1 MRILWVSHIIPYPP
15 KSGVH
20 LRSYNLLRAVA
31 MQNEVDLVAF
41 VQEPWLEIFYK
52 SREEAIEDCG
62 RHLRQFCRSVRFVS
76 IEKLARPLG
85 KVRTALEGLFFP
97 ECYTIRWLQG
107 NAAWKLFADLSQSE
121 TYDLVHFD
129 TLSLA
134 PFRPLFSKIPATLGH
149 HNVESQIL
157 HRRAQN
163 EASWLKRLYFN
174 QESRRVRSYEARV
187 AYSFGKHIACSEL
200 DCERLRAIAPRISAV
215 TIPNGVDVE
224 YFCPSGI
231 APTNKSLIFVG
242 SLNWYPNVDAVL
254 FLLGEVWPLL
264 QARVPDARLDIV
276 GSAPPA
282 SVLRLAASLTNVRVH
297 GFVNDVRPLIEGAAV
312 YVCPIRDGGGTKLK
326 LLDAFAMEKC
336 VVAHPIS
343 CEGIKVISQ
352 RHVLLAETASAFA
365 DSIQTVLENR
375 TLRESLGKAARELV
389 VNSYSFAQIGR
400 QLCVEF
406 DTAARSGAESL
417 LRADGRKE
425 NDDVGATQRR

>member
-41 VQEPWLEIFYK
+41 VQEPWLEIFYA
-52 SREEAIEDCG
+52 SREEALEDCE
-62 RHLRQFCRSVRFVS
+62 RQLRQFCKSVRFLP

-97 ECYTIRWLQG
+97 QCYTIRWLQG
-107 NAAWKLFADLSQSE
+107 VAAWKFFANLSRNA

-134 PFRPLFSKIPATLGH
+134 PFRPLFSKVPATLGH

-163 EASWLKRLYFN
+163 EGSWLKRLYFN
-174 QESRRVRSYEARV
+174 QESRRVRRHEARV
-187 AYSFGKHIACSEL
+187 AYSFARHIACSEL
-200 DCERLRAIAPRISAV
+200 DCERLRAIAPQISAV
-215 TIPNGVDVE
+215 AIPNGVDVE
-224 YFCPSGI
+224 YFRPS
-231 APTNKSLIFVG
+231 AVATTNKSLIFVG

-254 FLLGEVWPLL
+254 FLLREVWPLL
-264 QARVPDARLDIV
+264 QARVPDVRLDIV

-282 SVLRLAASLTNVRVH
+282 SVLRLASSLTNARVH
-297 GFVNDVRPLIEGAAV
+297 GFVDDVRPLIEGAAV

-343 CEGIKVISQ
+343 CEGIEVISG
-352 RHVLLAETASAFA
+352 RHVLLAETAIAFA
-365 DSIQTVLENR
+365 DSVQAVLENQA
-375 TLRESLGKAARELV
+375 LRESIGKAARELV
-389 VNSYSFAQIGR
+389 VRRYSFAQIGR
-400 QLCVEF
+400 QLCAEF
-406 DTAARSGAESL
+406 DRAALREPERSIARNGN
-417 LRADGRKE
+417 E
-425 NDDVGATQRR
+425 NNDMGSTQGS

>member
-31 MQNEVDLVAF
+31 MRNEVDLVAF

-97 ECYTIRWLQG
+97 ECYTITWLQG

-157 HRRAQN
+157 HRRAEN

-187 AYSFGKHIACSEL
+187 AYSFARHIACSEL
-200 DCERLRAIAPRISAV
+200 DCERLRTIAPRISAV

-224 YFCPSGI
+224 YFRPSGV

-254 FLLGEVWPLL
+254 FLLGQVWPLL

-282 SVLRLAASLTNVRVH
+282 SVLRLASSLTNVRVH

-343 CEGIKVISQ
+343 CEGIEVISQ

-400 QLCVEF
+400 QLCAEF

-417 LRADGRKE
+417 PRADRRNE
-425 NDDVGATQRR
+425 DDDVGATQRR

>member
-41 VQEPWLEIFYK
+41 VQEPWLEIFYA

-62 RHLRQFCRSVRFVS
+62 RHLRQFCRSVRFVC
-76 IEKLARPLG
+76 IENLARPLG

-97 ECYTIRWLQG
+97 QCYTIRWLQSI
-107 NAAWKLFADLSQSE
+107 AAWKVFADLSRSA

-134 PFRPLFSKIPATLGH
+134 PFRPLFSKVPATLGH
-149 HNVESQIL
+149 HNVESQML

-174 QESRRVRSYEARV
+174 QESRRVRSFEARV
-187 AYSFGKHIACSEL
+187 AYSFARHIACSEL
-200 DCERLRAIAPRISAV
+200 DCERLRTIAPRISAV
-215 TIPNGVDVE
+215 AVPNGVDVE
-224 YFCPSGI
+224 YFRPS
-231 APTNKSLIFVG
+231 AAATTNNSVIFVG

-254 FLLGEVWPLL
+254 FLLREVWPLL
-264 QARVPDARLDIV
+264 RARVSDVRLDIV
-276 GSAPPA
+276 GSAPPP
-282 SVLRLAASLTNVRVH
+282 SILRLASSLTNVRVH
-297 GFVNDVRPLIEGAAV
+297 GFVDDVRPLIEGAAV

-343 CEGIKVISQ
+343 CEGIEVIAA
-352 RHVLLAETASAFA
+352 RDVLLAETASAFA
-365 DSIQTVLENR
+365 DCIQTVLENR
-375 TLRESLGKAARELV
+375 ILRENIGNAARELV
-389 VNSYSFAQIGR
+389 VNRYSFAQIGR
-400 QLCVEF
+400 QLSAEF
-406 DTAARSGAESL
+406 ETAARSGLESL
-417 LRADGRKE
+417 LR
-425 NDDVGATQRR
+425 VGTGN

>member
-41 VQEPWLEIFYK
+41 VQEPWLEIFYA
-52 SREEAIEDCG
+52 SREEALEDCE
-62 RHLRQFCRSVRFVS
+62 RHLRQFCRSVRFLP

-97 ECYTIRWLQG
+97 QCYTIRWLQG
-107 NAAWKLFADLSQSE
+107 VAARKVFANLSRNA

-134 PFRPLFSKIPATLGH
+134 PCRPLFSKVPATLGH

-163 EASWLKRLYFN
+163 EGSWLKRLYFN

-187 AYSFGKHIACSEL
+187 AYSFARHIACSEL
-200 DCERLRAIAPRISAV
+200 DCERLRAIAPQISAV
-215 TIPNGVDVE
+215 AIPNGVDVE
-224 YFCPSGI
+224 YFRPS
-231 APTNKSLIFVG
+231 AVATTNKSLIFVG

-254 FLLGEVWPLL
+254 FLLREVWPLL
-264 QARVPDARLDIV
+264 QARVPNVRLDVV

-282 SVLRLAASLTNVRVH
+282 SVLRLASSLTNVRVH
-297 GFVNDVRPLIEGAAV
+297 GFVDDVRPLIEGAAV

-343 CEGIKVISQ
+343 CEGIEVISG
-352 RHVLLAETASAFA
+352 RHVLLAETASSFA
-365 DSIQTVLENR
+365 DSIQAVLENLA
-375 TLRESLGKAARELV
+375 LRESIGKAARELV
-389 VNSYSFAQIGR
+389 VNRYSFAQIGA
-400 QLCVEF
+400 QLCAEF
-406 DTAARSGAESL
+406 ARAALWEPERSV
-417 LRADGRKE
+417 GRNGNE
-425 NDDVGATQRR
+425 NNDMGSTQGS

>member
-31 MQNEVDLVAF
+31 TQHEVDLVAF
-41 VQEPWLEIFYK
+41 VQEPWLEIFYA
-52 SREEAIEDCG
+52 SREEAIADCE
-62 RHLRQFCRSVRFVS
+62 RHLLQFCRSVRFLG
-76 IEKLARPLG
+76 IEKFARPLG

-97 ECYTIRWLQG
+97 QCYTIRWLQG
-107 NAAWKLFADLSQSE
+107 DAAGRVFADLSRNS

-134 PFRPLFSKIPATLGH
+134 PFRPIFSRVPATLGH

-157 HRRAQN
+157 QRRAQN
-163 EASWLKRLYFN
+163 EGNWLKRLYFI

-187 AYSFGKHIACSEL
+187 AQSFTRHIACSEL
-200 DCERLRAIAPRISAV
+200 DCERLRTIAPHISAV
-215 TIPNGVDVE
+215 AIPNGVDVE
-224 YFCPSGI
+224 YFRPS
-231 APTNKSLIFVG
+231 AVATKNKSLIFVG

-254 FLLGEVWPLL
+254 FLLREVWPIL
-264 QARVPDARLDIV
+264 QARVPDVRLDIV

-282 SVLRLAASLTNVRVH
+282 SVLRLASSLTNVRVH
-297 GFVNDVRPLIEGAAV
+297 GFVDDVRPLIEDAAV

-343 CEGIKVISQ
+343 CEGIEVISG

-365 DSIQTVLENR
+365 DSIQAVLENQA
-375 TLRESLGKAARELV
+375 LRERIGNAARELV
-389 VNSYSFAQIGR
+389 VNRYSFAQIGA
-400 QLCVEF
+400 QLCAEF
-406 DTAARSGAESL
+406 DSAARCGAESL
-417 LRADGRKE
+417 RADGGIKDNHMGSAQGR
-425 NDDVGATQRR
+425 

>member
-1 MRILWVSHIIPYPP
+1 MPILWVSHLIPYPP

-41 VQEPWLEIFYK
+41 VQEPWLKIFYA

-62 RHLRQFCRSVRFVS
+62 RHLRQFCRSVRFES
-76 IEKLARPLG
+76 IENLARPFG

-97 ECYTIRWLQG
+97 QCYTVRWLQST
-107 NAAWKLFADLSQSE
+107 AARKAFAELSRRSI
-121 TYDLVHFD
+121 YDLAHFD

-163 EASWLKRLYFN
+163 ESSWLKRWYFK

-187 AYSFGKHIACSEL
+187 AYSFARHIACSEL
-200 DCERLRAIAPRISAV
+200 DCERLRAIAPGISAV
-215 TIPNGVDVE
+215 AIPNGVDVE
-224 YFCPSGI
+224 YFRPS
-231 APTNKSLIFVG
+231 AVTATNKSLIFVG

-254 FLLGEVWPLL
+254 FLLRDVWPLL
-264 QARVPDARLDIV
+264 QARVPDVRLDIV
-276 GSAPPA
+276 GSAPPP
-282 SVLRLAASLTNVRVH
+282 SVLRLASSLTAVRVH

-343 CEGIKVISQ
+343 CEGIEVIPE

-365 DSIQTVLENR
+365 DRIQIALENR
-375 TLRESLGKAARELV
+375 TLRESIGKAARELV
-389 VNSYSFAQIGR
+389 VSRYSFTQIGK
-400 QLCVEF
+400 QLCAEF
-406 DTAARSGAESL
+406 DTAARSRPENL
-417 LRADGRKE
+417 LRADGGQE
-425 NDDVGATQRR
+425 HNDVGSAEWR

>member
-31 MQNEVDLVAF
+31 MENEVDLVAF
-41 VQEPWLEIFYK
+41 VQEPWLKIFYA
-52 SREEAIEDCG
+52 SREEAIEDCE
-62 RHLRQFCRSVRFVS
+62 RHLRQFCKSVRFLP

-97 ECYTIRWLQG
+97 QCYTIRWLQG
-107 NAAWKLFADLSQSE
+107 GAAWKVFANLSRNA

-134 PFRPLFSKIPATLGH
+134 PFRQLFSRVPATLGH

-163 EASWLKRLYFN
+163 EGSWLKRLYFN
-174 QESRRVRSYEARV
+174 QESRRVRRYEARV
-187 AYSFGKHIACSEL
+187 AYSFARHIACSEL
-200 DCERLRAIAPRISAV
+200 DCERLRAIAPQISAV
-215 TIPNGVDVE
+215 AIPNGVDVE
-224 YFCPSGI
+224 YFRPS
-231 APTNKSLIFVG
+231 AVATTNKSLIFVG

-254 FLLGEVWPLL
+254 FLLREVWPLL
-264 QARVPDARLDIV
+264 QARVPDVRLDVV
-276 GSAPPA
+276 GSAPPV
-282 SVLRLAASLTNVRVH
+282 SVLRLASSLTNVRVH
-297 GFVNDVRPLIEGAAV
+297 GFVDDVRPLIERAAV

-343 CEGIKVISQ
+343 CEGIEVISG
-352 RHVLLAETASAFA
+352 RHVLLAETATAFA
-365 DSIQTVLENR
+365 DSIHAVLENQA
-375 TLRESLGKAARELV
+375 LRESIGKAARELV
-389 VNSYSFAQIGR
+389 VNRYSFAQIGA
-400 QLCVEF
+400 QLCAEF
-406 DTAARSGAESL
+406 DRAALWESERSVARNGN
-417 LRADGRKE
+417 E
-425 NDDVGATQRR
+425 NNDMGSTQGS